1 MKAVILAGGFG
12 SRLSEETAVRPK
24 PMVEIGGKPILWHI
38 MKVYAAHGINE
49 FVVCLGY
56 KGYVIKEFFAN
67 YHLHTCDLSF
77 DLGQGEV
84 QVHRSNTEPWKVTL
98 VDTGENTM
106 TGGRLKR
113 VLPYVGD
120 EDFCFTY
127 GDGLA
132 DIDITALIAYH
143 REQGAIATVTAV
155 QPPGRFGAVELN
167 GTRVRS
173 FEEKPRGDGAWLN
186 GGYFV
191 LSPEV
196 GRYLEDDQTTWEH
209 EPLRR
214 LTRERQL
221 ASFRHEGFWQA
232 MDTLRDRHQL
242 QALWEAGNA
251 PWRIWS

>member
-1 MKAVILAGGFG
+1 
-12 SRLSEETAVRPK
+12 
-24 PMVEIGGKPILWHI
+24 
-38 MKVYAAHGINE
+38 
-49 FVVCLGY
+49 
-56 KGYVIKEFFAN
+56 
-67 YHLHTCDLSF
+67 
-77 DLGQGEV
+77 
-84 QVHRSNTEPWKVTL
+84 
-98 VDTGENTM
+98 M

-120 EDFCFTY
+120 EDVLLHLWRRA
-127 GDGLA
+127 GRRRHQPRS
-132 DIDITALIAYH
+132 IAYH

-167 GTRVRS
+167 GTRVLS

-221 ASFRHEGFWQA
+221 ASYRHEGFWQA
-232 MDTLRDRHQL
+232 MDTLRDRNQL